1 MSESVLKCV
10 SCTSSSADSAPFILP
25 ARCTCACLCVV
36 CVCVCVWVC
45 VGVEVCV
52 MHELQRRFCALRLAC
67 KVYMCVFVCGVG
79 VYVCLTEND
88 WVCMCGVYVWCVCVS
103 H

>member
-1 MSESVLKCV
+1 MCV
-10 SCTSSSADSAPFILP
+10 YLVHLP
-25 ARCTCACLCVV
+25 QLRLEALALFVQMLERALHER
-36 CVCVCVWVC
+36 

-79 VYVCLTEND
+79 VHVCLTEND